1 MESLLPKALLRPSR
15 TTGCR
20 RDPGST
26 GAGTRST
33 CPAHS
38 RNGEAPWAPR
48 QAGELCK
55 NSPLSP
61 CRLSIHSKF
70 FTPQTHGRVLMEGT
84 GSRAHRMFVAES
96 ICANGTTCWAGLSA
110 TREVPN
116 LALNLAAPSARSNE
130 APVPSAST

>member
-38 RNGEAPWAPR
+38 RNGGAPWWHQDKPVSSA
-48 QAGELCK
+48 K
-55 NSPLSP
+55 
-61 CRLSIHSKF
+61 IHSKF

-96 ICANGTTCWAGLSA
+96 ICANGTACWAGLSA
-110 TREVPN
+110 MREGCTQ
-116 LALNLAAPSARSNE
+116 PSAKSSSPE
-130 APVPSAST
+130 CQEQ